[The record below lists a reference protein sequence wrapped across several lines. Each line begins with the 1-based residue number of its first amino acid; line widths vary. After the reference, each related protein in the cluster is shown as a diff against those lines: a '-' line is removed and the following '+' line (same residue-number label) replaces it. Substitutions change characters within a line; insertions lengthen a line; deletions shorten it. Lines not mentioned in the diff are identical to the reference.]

1 MGGLKETVLEVS
13 DGFLKDRQR
22 RRAKDLRAQGLN
34 FTQIAEAM
42 GTTLLHVNK
51 MMHPDPDKYKTQK
64 ASLELRRILL
74 AYERLAIEGL
84 KLKARGLSIHEI
96 CVELRTRRD
105 ALLRAF
111 AMAEEQGWDVKAREG
126 KQAD

>member
-1 MGGLKETVLEVS
+1 LEVS